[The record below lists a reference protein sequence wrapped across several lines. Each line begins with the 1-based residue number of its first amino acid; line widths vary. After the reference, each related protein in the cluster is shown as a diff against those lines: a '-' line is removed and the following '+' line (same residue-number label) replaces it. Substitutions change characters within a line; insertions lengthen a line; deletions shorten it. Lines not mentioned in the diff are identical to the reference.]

1 MFWLWNV
8 ISLVDQQNDAPRI
21 IAKQPRTIPAH
32 RSERKQHKARWVVS
46 GRRRTITHL
55 HTGLRSQVRA
65 HRAKDS
71 ASEFFFCCC
80 YQSNAYPELTRANV
94 RVVDHFILC
103 FFGTDSIDCGVTA
116 CSCCNGPGCIR
127 LGTATSFVV
136 CLSLVAFVSGG
147 IESYFRLA
155 AHQAASELSFDP
167 IVLDWLLV
175 TAGVAQGL
183 FALLVSYWGNRF
195 HRISWLGGIFMLQ
208 AISLI
213 VLIIPTLT
221 HKWVW
226 WAVSEPL
233 REQWGWEYRV
243 L

>member
-1 MFWLWNV
+1 MRQE
-8 ISLVDQQNDAPRI
+8 SLLSNHERYPRI
-21 IAKQPRTIPAH
+21 EANANNIKQGEWSLADGEPLLTFTQDCVARSAPIVRKIAQ
-32 RSERKQHKARWVVS
+32 SE
-46 GRRRTITHL
+46 
-55 HTGLRSQVRA
+55 
-65 HRAKDS
+65 
-71 ASEFFFCCC
+71 FCCC

-221 HKWVW
+221 HK
-226 WAVSEPL
+226 
-233 REQWGWEYRV
+233 
-243 L
+243 